1 MTEATVDKST
11 WLVELP
17 NGSREWRERISG
29 GYTVVK
35 TEVALAASDHTH
47 SSFNLSH
54 EGGKME
60 ITKLTIVDGI
70 VTELEFGV

>member
-1 MTEATVDKST
+1 MTGATVDKST

-17 NGSREWRERISG
+17 DGRREWRERING

-35 TEVALAASDHTH
+35 TEVAPAASDHTH
-47 SSFNLSH
+47 SSFDLTH
-54 EGGKME
+54 DGEKIE

-70 VTELEFGV
+70 VTELEYTV